1 MRQVPKA
8 NPDDGLLDYTIIPK
22 IGLGKILHELP
33 RLYKGNLNESKYI
46 LGGKCRMLQIVPM
59 NENSED
65 LVELD
70 GEVEGRLPMTLEVTG
85 HKINVVAGSV
95 SL

>member
-1 MRQVPKA
+1 
-8 NPDDGLLDYTIIPK
+8 
-22 IGLGKILHELP
+22 
-33 RLYKGNLNESKYI
+33 
-46 LGGKCRMLQIVPM
+46 MLQVVPM
-59 NENSED
+59 NEHSED

-85 HKINVVAGSV
+85 HKINVVAGSA